1 MEESA
6 VALSMILNIPLLDV
20 LYLTKSKSQG
30 SFDDGRWKHT
40 CFKIKS
46 STISPKIQAYLNS
59 SEWQTIIYWD
69 QLLHQAAHASL
80 ELTIDKLGR
89 DEFIRNLK
97 QFQSLKAQVMLYCCK
112 QGSISLQCLRSC
124 PLPIQDTDCIHGDLG
139 CGFDCMDE
147 YFGNVNMT
155 IVYKEVVNT
164 TVVDKNIL
172 NKTITHKEIVNETVV
187 HMAAS
192 AETIV
197 KQAFNSLF
205 GHLVNKC
212 DKARDFDQCCRN
224 VRQGPWWFQTMVR
237 DVPTQHVMA
246 WWHVQK
252 APHVTSKG
260 EGLQMCAIEKVG
272 IKHWK
277 QLFCVLQTR
286 TERLGGSACIPNST
300 IPENTPKFVFLRD
313 PLERFLSGTF
323 KGKLFFF
330 HTLKSHSN
338 DFIFLL

>member
-1 MEESA
+1 
-6 VALSMILNIPLLDV
+6 
-20 LYLTKSKSQG
+20 
-30 SFDDGRWKHT
+30 
-40 CFKIKS
+40 
-46 STISPKIQAYLNS
+46 
-59 SEWQTIIYWD
+59 
-69 QLLHQAAHASL
+69 
-80 ELTIDKLGR
+80 
-89 DEFIRNLK
+89 
-97 QFQSLKAQVMLYCCK
+97 
-112 QGSISLQCLRSC
+112 
-124 PLPIQDTDCIHGDLG
+124 
-139 CGFDCMDE
+139 MDE
-147 YFGNVNMT
+147 YFGNVNTT

-164 TVVDKNIL
+164 TVVDKKVL

-197 KQAFNSLF
+197 KQAFNSSF

-272 IKHWK
+272 IKHWQ

-286 TERLGGSACIPNST
+286 TE
-300 IPENTPKFVFLRD
+300 
-313 PLERFLSGTF
+313 
-323 KGKLFFF
+323 
-330 HTLKSHSN
+330 
-338 DFIFLL
+338 